1 MKPVTTA
8 QLRASATV
16 DLMTAAR
23 ALGLGRTKAYELGR
37 LALVDPDRLLARN
50 LVRHQLTTRHL
61 GLMKVEGLADQLRHC
76 WPDTAVEPLALDVTA
91 DADRM
96 RPLFHDSA
104 LIACAADGVVPRRV
118 VSHLARR
125 AGIPAVLA
133 CVLEDGE
140 IGEIIRLLPWPTA
153 GCLICH
159 RQYLAD
165 IGGFDPEPALD
176 QPYGTGTDHRPM
188 TAVAGDLQLVGQ
200 LAAKIAI
207 ATLLEHAGQY
217 DQVLPGDH
225 LVVGLRPHSGL
236 PPHADLRHAAEFR
249 WSRVGP
255 PLPGCPTC
263 DPEST
268 GNADRP
274 AGAAR

>member
-23 ALGLGRTKAYELGR
+23 ALGLGRTKAYEL
-37 LALVDPDRLLARN
+37 AR
-50 LVRHQLTTRHL
+50 R
-61 GLMKVEGLADQLRHC
+61 DQFPCRVIRIGDTYRIPTLRHC